1 MLDYDKLI
9 YQLKLLAKLEK
20 YNKLSTTGKTRHR
33 PKLYAIISRAYYG
46 ESRDATLDH
55 IEKFCTEIQDYLK
68 NALPNSRINKQA
80 LHQKDDQREQLKKL
94 WLELQAATK
103 GLQNLKITYGGDAS
117 IENRLDMCIENFNSY
132 VTDIDRHLV
141 PVSTNPL
148 VNSTK
153 IIKTPK
159 STSPSGARAPNQ
171 NSMF

>member
-1 MLDYDKLI
+1 MHFQI
-9 YQLKLLAKLEK
+9 LE
-20 YNKLSTTGKTRHR
+20 S
-33 PKLYAIISRAYYG
+33 
-46 ESRDATLDH
+46 
-55 IEKFCTEIQDYLK
+55 
-68 NALPNSRINKQA
+68 INKH
-80 LHQKDDQREQLKKL
+80 HQKDDQKATKKL
-94 WLELQAATK
+94 WLELQAATRTTK
-103 GLQNLKITYGGDAS
+103 PKITYSGDAS

-159 STSPSGARAPNQ
+159 STSPSGATAPNQ

>member
-1 MLDYDKLI
+1 MDYDNLI

-20 YNKLSTTGKTRHR
+20 YNKLSTTGE
-33 PKLYAIISRAYYG
+33 KLDIDQSYMPSLSRAYYG

-55 IEKFCTEIQDYLK
+55 IENFCTKIQDYLK

-103 GLQNLKITYGGDAS
+103 GLQNLKITYSGDAS

-159 STSPSGARAPNQ
+159 STSPSGATAPNQ